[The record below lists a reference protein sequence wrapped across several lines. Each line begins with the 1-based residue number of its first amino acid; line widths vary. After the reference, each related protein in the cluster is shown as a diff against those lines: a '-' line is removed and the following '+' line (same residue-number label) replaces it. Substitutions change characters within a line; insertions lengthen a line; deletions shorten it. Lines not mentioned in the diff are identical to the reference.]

1 MSLLASFEKRPQF
14 YELLLIVC
22 YLFINNTINATSILM
37 EASRS
42 GQAISFPLWQ
52 PFVWEYSS
60 ALGLILLLPLITFL
74 LKIAPLTWRFIKQ
87 NIIWHLLASVV
98 FSMLHIALMVLFR
111 KIAYISQNLHYEFGE
126 LPIELFYEYR
136 KDVWAYF
143 FLIMV
148 IYSFR
153 FMVSRMIGEAQTISD
168 GEESD
173 GENSQE
179 VSHSESSD
187 SPPPKVERL
196 LVKKLGKEFIIK
208 ISDIEWLESSGNYV
222 NLHINGRIYPL
233 RSTLSH
239 FIGQISAQ
247 GFCRIHRSYG
257 VNLDAIESITS
268 LPSGDGEITLKNAKV
283 LNLSRRYRDDFK
295 ARLS

>member
-1 MSLLASFEKRPQF
+1 MSLLARFEKRPQF
-14 YELLLIVC
+14 YELLLIAC

-37 EASRS
+37 EASRN
-42 GQAISFPLWQ
+42 GQEITFPLWQ

-60 ALGLILLLPLITFL
+60 ALSLILLLPLIIFL
-74 LKIAPLTWRFIKQ
+74 LKKAPLTWQFIKQ
-87 NIIWHLLASVV
+87 NIIWHLLGSIV
-98 FSMLHIALMVLFR
+98 FSMLHVALMVLFR
-111 KIAYISQNLHYEFGE
+111 KIAYFSQDLHYEFGE

-136 KDVWAYF
+136 KDLWSYF
-143 FLIMV
+143 FFIMV
-148 IYSFR
+148 VYSFR
-153 FMVSRMIGEAQTISD
+153 FVASRLIGEAQLLAD
-168 GEESD
+168 GEDSVSK
-173 GENSQE
+173 SQA
-179 VSHSESSD
+179 
-187 SPPPKVERL
+187 VERL

-222 NLHINGRIYPL
+222 NLHIKGRIYPL

-239 FIGQISAQ
+239 FIEQISAQ

-268 LPSGDGEITLKNAKV
+268 LASGDGEITLKNTKT

-295 ARLS
+295 ARLG